1 MDSYGTYST
10 DTLSYQEQ
18 IVEWNRLVEQ
28 YERQELTRFSIDQIH
43 LLLNQIQLYL
53 NTWSM
58 SDHFFQKVSP
68 VMNSLFATTQILT
81 GDGYQKNQQMS
92 LENASRQIYL
102 ALKTICR

>member
-1 MDSYGTYST
+1 VDNCGYDSPEI
-10 DTLSYQEQ
+10 LSYNDQMVQ
-18 IVEWNRLVEQ
+18 WDRLVEQ
-28 YERQELTRFSIDQIH
+28 FERQELTRLTIDQIH
-43 LLLNQIQLYL
+43 MLLNQIQSFI

-58 SDHFFQKVSP
+58 TDHFFQKVNP

-81 GDGYQKNQQMS
+81 GDAYQKNQQLS